1 MISVEAVGPLP
12 MGLQDWADTLSLGWT
27 NQRNIKSAADKGK
40 AKEFLIQPKP
50 SEPPEPPAAAEAESS
65 LVGVKREEEDPSG
78 ALMDDD
84 KTEAQIPP
92 SDLNLIGFTPINRD
106 SRTSAKLLDPAES
119 DTEDE
124 DRHIASLAL
133 VAIHSGTNAQASD
146 ADEPA
151 VISERRPA

>member
-1 MISVEAVGPLP
+1 MLSVEAAGPLP
-12 MGLQDWADTLSLGWT
+12 LGLQDWADTLSLGWT

-50 SEPPEPPAAAEAESS
+50 SEPPAAAEAESS
-65 LVGVKREEEDPSG
+65 MVGVKRGEEEDPSA
-78 ALMDDD
+78 ALTDDD

-92 SDLNLIGFTPINRD
+92 SEINLVGFTPINRD

-124 DRHIASLAL
+124 DRHVASLAL
-133 VAIHSGTNAQASD
+133 VAIHSGTNVQASD